1 MVSYLLPTT
10 GSTAWNENR
19 TQRASAAQ
27 GWGWERFRGGGR
39 SRGREAGRQGGW
51 EGEREGA
58 STRAGCLSEGGD
70 SLAFVPAP

>member
-27 GWGWERFRGGGR
+27 GWGWARFRGGG
-39 SRGREAGRQGGW
+39 GAEAGRQGGW
-51 EGEREGA
+51 EAGRERA
-58 STRAGCLSEGGD
+58 FTHAGCLSEGGD
-70 SLAFVPAP
+70 ALAFVPAP